1 MKHLLILIIPI
12 FFMSCK
18 STEAQTVE
26 QGIKGQV
33 KWYEGN
39 LMPGPDNKATQGEAV
54 QREVHIYELVSINN
68 MPRQGELYEEMPS
81 KLVKKVTTDENG
93 NFSVALSPGQYSVF
107 TKEDEGLF
115 ASISDGEG
123 NINPVTVQEGEV
135 TEIKIDINYKAYY

>member
-1 MKHLLILIIPI
+1 MKNLLLLIIPI

-18 STEAQTVE
+18 STEAQTVD
-26 QGIKGQV
+26 QGIVGQV

-54 QREVHIYELVSINN
+54 QREVHIYELVSMNE
-68 MPRQGELYEEMPS
+68 MPRKEELYEEAPS

-93 NFSVALSPGQYSVF
+93 NFTAALPPGRYSVF
-107 TKEDEGLF
+107 TKEDKGLF
-115 ASISDGEG
+115 ASISDGDG
-123 NINPVTVQEGEV
+123 NINPVTVKEGEL